1 MKIDSTVLKLIQR
14 QISIENSNNLIYIEL
29 ANWCS
34 FNGYDGAAKLFT
46 RQAEGEIEHRDRFRS
61 YLLDLGYLPESFTLD
76 KFDYDDI
83 ENLEDTVY
91 AALALE
97 QNTTKHI
104 LAIKEAANNADDY
117 VSSKLIN
124 WFLAEQREEESIF
137 IGLIG
142 KINQMK
148 LSDSSTPDWFKG
160 SLRVMLDK
168 FMLDVY
174 RNLDDDDDEDADDT
188 SYMETDD

>member
-14 QISIENSNNLIYIEL
+14 QISVENSNNLIYIEL

-34 FNGYDGAAKLFT
+34 FNGYDGAAKLFA

-104 LAIKEAANNADDY
+104 LALKEAANNADDY

-124 WFLAEQREEESIF
+124 WFLAEQKEEESIF

-174 RNLDDDDDEDADDT
+174 RNLDDDDEDADDT
-188 SYMETDD
+188 NYAETDD